1 MKLLK
6 QYFSSHQAE
15 LDALNLENQGIVV
28 HVSSKHSH
36 SLGGLVTGA
45 FSVGL
50 WVVFDH
56 QFNDA
61 QSFITDDSFD
71 VKAGFTDEELSNLK
85 AEFQTE
91 SSTLL
96 NRLSPGRIW
105 TFHIW
110 RYNHIHHLLFLLD
123 FANLITISFRNT
135 SCRTKPN
142 M

>member
-61 QSFITDDSFD
+61 QSFIADDSFE
-71 VKAGFTDEELSNLK
+71 VKDGFTAEELANLRV
-85 AEFQTE
+85 EFQTE

-96 NRLSPGRIW
+96 NHFIVCALFGLF
-105 TFHIW
+105 TFG
-110 RYNHIHHLLFLLD
+110 
-123 FANLITISFRNT
+123 AITT
-135 SCRTKPN
+135 SIICYFW
-142 M
+142 

>member
-36 SLGGLVTGA
+36 SLGGLVAGA

-91 SSTLL
+91 SSTLI
-96 NRLSPGRIW
+96 NRFIVWSLFGLF
-105 TFHIW
+105 TFG
-110 RYNHIHHLLFLLD
+110 
-123 FANLITISFRNT
+123 AITT
-135 SCRTKPN
+135 SIIYYSW
-142 M
+142 

>member
-61 QSFITDDSFD
+61 QSFIANDSCD
-71 VKAGFTDEELSNLK
+71 IKDGFTDEELATLK
-85 AEFQTE
+85 AEFQKKR
-91 SSTLL
+91 SKLL
-96 NRLSPGRIW
+96 NQFIIYASSG
-105 TFHIW
+105 
-110 RYNHIHHLLFLLD
+110 
-123 FANLITISFRNT
+123 LITFGAVIT
-135 SCRTKPN
+135 LIIYYLW
-142 M
+142 

>member
-15 LDALNLENQGIVV
+15 LDSLKLENQGILT

-50 WVVFDH
+50 WIIFAH

-61 QSFITDDSFD
+61 KAFIADDSYE
-71 VKAGFTDEELSNLK
+71 VQVGFSDEEIATLRS
-85 AEFQTE
+85 AFQKE
-91 SSTLL
+91 SVIIL
-96 NRLSPGRIW
+96 NRFISHALIGIS
-105 TFHIW
+105 TFGAVIASIIYYFW
-110 RYNHIHHLLFLLD
+110 
-123 FANLITISFRNT
+123 
-135 SCRTKPN
+135 
-142 M
+142 